1 MGCRKGVPLDEL
13 EQLLY
18 QTFTLHGLA
27 LSSIRCIAT
36 SDVKKDEEGINQLAK
51 KLNVPV
57 YLYNADE
64 LNARPGPS
72 GPSAA
77 KEHLGVV
84 GVSEP
89 AALIA
94 SGNDKL
100 VVSKE
105 KSASAT
111 IAVARKIF

>member
-1 MGCRKGVPLDEL
+1 MDEL
-13 EQLLY
+13 ETLLVS
-18 QTFTLHGLA
+18 TFETHKLA
-27 LSSIRCIAT
+27 LSSMRCIAT
-36 SDVKKDEEGINQLAK
+36 SDVKKDEAGINQLAK

-64 LNARPGPS
+64 LNAHPGPS

-100 VVSKE
+100 VVPKE